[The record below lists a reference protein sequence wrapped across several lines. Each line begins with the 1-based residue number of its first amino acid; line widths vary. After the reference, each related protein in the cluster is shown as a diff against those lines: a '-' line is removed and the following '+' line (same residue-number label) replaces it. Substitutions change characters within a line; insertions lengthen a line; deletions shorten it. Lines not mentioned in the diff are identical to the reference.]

1 MTQHLV
7 YSVKRGDTL
16 WGISRKTGVE
26 INSLARLNNLHGKAV
41 HRLQVG
47 QLIKL
52 PPTSG
57 NHDTELT
64 LQILDIKFAAI
75 KNAHLKLEYD
85 GKSQEIKADA
95 DGLVSGILIDDH
107 SKGLKVHFRG
117 IDGTFSLIA
126 SHATLPLGR
135 KKLTLTSRTM
145 VVKGNYVIKPGA
157 QWQAKKVISAQIRAV
172 NKEVHIK
179 PQGPLPKP
187 PQPGGEPKPF
197 FKETRVE
204 GGTPLHAAAAIF
216 TEANLLLP
224 PANEKYRK
232 LIITSAERYG
242 FTPHTLAALID
253 AEAAKSKNGWD
264 PDSLNRDTN
273 AAGLTQFLR
282 GTWLEMVAE
291 PRSLMNQRLKQEHK
305 FDRIVGKHDS
315 SGAYCLYG
323 LRGSGKAAS
332 EEKFDSTRVHALL
345 SWRFIPE
352 YSIDTAALYGKI
364 NLEKLA
370 KRGLDIDSLAPE
382 DLAKVMYLAHHEG
395 AGGAAVVMKGK
406 LDARIASDNL
416 PTQIGQSD
424 AAKLIKRFDNKPE
437 QAYTYWL
444 YELLVDKKINVAHF
458 MVKAQGVKPRTM
470 AEIAAT
476 LGGPAPLRPSAKT
489 PPNPPELP
497 AQAGAAEAWR
507 DPLDHCE
514 LRTAELL
521 SKKGAMFGMTRIDK
535 ATKKPRPHQGIDLV
549 AIPGTPIYAVA
560 NARVVNVNEKA
571 IVGTGYGKTITL
583 EVDVKDLPPKQREL
597 ILKQHPEKELVYF
610 YYAHLTDIYVA
621 ESSRN
626 LIAMGTVLGTTGHTG
641 NANGMNTIARGAHL
655 HLEVRLRKNPGPK
668 LTDRIDPVP
677 FINEPL

>member
-7 YSVKRGDTL
+7 YAVKRGDTL

-26 INSLARLNNLHGKAV
+26 INSLARLNNLHGKTV
-41 HRLQVG
+41 HRLHIG

-52 PPTSG
+52 PATSG
-57 NHDTELT
+57 QHDTELT
-64 LQILDIKFAAI
+64 LQILDIKFAPI

-85 GKSQEIKADA
+85 GKTQEIKADA
-95 DGLVSGILIDDH
+95 DGLVSGVLIDDH
-107 SKGLKVHFRG
+107 TKGLKVHFRG
-117 IDGTFSLIA
+117 IDGAFSLIA
-126 SHATLPLGR
+126 AHATLPLGR

-145 VVKGNYVIKPGA
+145 VVKGKYVVKPGA
-157 QWQAKKVISAQIRAV
+157 QWQAKKVISAQIRAA

-187 PQPGGEPKPF
+187 PQLGGEPKPF
-197 FKETRVE
+197 VKETRVE

-216 TEANLLLP
+216 TEANLLLS

-264 PDSLNRDTN
+264 PNSLNRGTN

-323 LRGSGKAAS
+323 LRGSGKVAS

-370 KRGLDIDSLAPE
+370 KRGLNIASLAPE

-406 LDARIASDNL
+406 LDEDTAKKNL
-416 PTQIGQSD
+416 PKQIGESN
-424 AAKLIKRFDNKPE
+424 AVKLIKRFDNKPE

-458 MVKAQGVKPRTM
+458 MVKAEGVKPRTM
-470 AEIAAT
+470 GEIAAT
-476 LGGPAPLRPSAKT
+476 LGGPAPSKPVAKT
-489 PPNPPELP
+489 PPKPPELP

-507 DPLDHCE
+507 DPLDQCE

-521 SKKGAMFGMTRIDK
+521 SKKSAMFGMTRVDDK
-535 ATKKPRPHQGIDLV
+535 TKRPRPHQGIDLV

-560 NARVVNVNEKA
+560 NGKVVSVNLRG
-571 IVGTGYGKTITL
+571 VGRKSYGKTVTL
-583 EVDVKDLPPKQREL
+583 AVDVKDLPPKQREL
-597 ILKQHPEKELVYF
+597 VLKRYPEQGTVYF
-610 YYAHLTDIYVA
+610 YYAHLTDIYVT
-621 ESSRN
+621 ESTRS
-626 LIAMGTVLGTTGHTG
+626 LIAMGTILGTTGDSG
-641 NANGMNTIARGAHL
+641 NAKGMNTIARGAHL
-655 HLEVRLRKNPGPK
+655 HFEVRLMKSPGPK
-668 LTDRIDPVP
+668 LMDRIDPVP
-677 FINEPL
+677 FMNKSL

>member
-47 QLIKL
+47 QRIKL
-52 PPTSG
+52 PTTSG

-64 LQILDIKFAAI
+64 LQILDIKFAPI

-85 GKSQEIKADA
+85 GKTQEIKADA

-135 KKLTLTSRTM
+135 KNLTLTSRTM
-145 VVKGNYVIKPGA
+145 MVKGNYAIKPGA
-157 QWQAKKVISAQIRAV
+157 QWQAKKVIPAQIRTT

-187 PQPGGEPKPF
+187 SQPGGEPKPF
-197 FKETRVE
+197 VKETRVE

-216 TEANLLLP
+216 TEANLLLS

-242 FTPHTLAALID
+242 FTPQALTALID
-253 AEAAKSKNGWD
+253 AEADKSKNGWKA
-264 PDSLNRDTN
+264 DSVNKATG

-291 PRSLMNQRLKQEHK
+291 PRSLMNQRLQNEHK
-305 FDRIVGKHDS
+305 IGKIAGKRDS
-315 SGAYCLYG
+315 DGVYCLYVNG
-323 LRGSGKAAS
+323 RNGSAK
-332 EEKFDSTRVHALL
+332 EEKLDDTLVPVVL

-364 NLEKLA
+364 NLEKLT

-395 AGGAAVVMKGK
+395 AGGAAAVMKGK
-406 LDARIASDNL
+406 LQTKTAERNL
-416 PTQIGQSD
+416 PKQIGQSE
-424 AAKLIKRFDNKPE
+424 AAKLITRFNDKAE
-437 QAYTYWL
+437 EAYTYWL

-458 MVKAQGVKPRTM
+458 MVKAEGVKPRTM

-476 LGGPAPLRPSAKT
+476 LGGPAPSTPAAKT
-489 PPNPPELP
+489 PPRPPELP

-535 ATKKPRPHQGIDLV
+535 HTKKPRPHQGIDLV

-560 NARVVNVNEKA
+560 NAKVVHVNHKAVVNEN
-571 IVGTGYGKTITL
+571 YGKTITL

-597 ILKQHPEKELVYF
+597 VLKQYPEQEMVYF
-610 YYAHLTDIYVA
+610 YYAHLTDIYVT
-621 ESSRN
+621 ESDN
-626 LIAMGTVLGTTGHTG
+626 LIAMGTELGTTGHTG
-641 NANGMNTIARGAHL
+641 NAHGMNTIARGAHL
-655 HLEVRLRKNPGPK
+655 HFEVRLAERPGAK
-668 LTDRIDPVP
+668 LANRMDPVP
-677 FINEPL
+677 FINERL

>member
-7 YSVKRGDTL
+7 YAVKRGDTL

-26 INSLARLNNLHGKAV
+26 INSLARLNNLHGKTV
-41 HRLQVG
+41 HRLQIG

-52 PPTSG
+52 PATSG
-57 NHDTELT
+57 QHDTELT
-64 LQILDIKFAAI
+64 LQILDIKFAPI

-85 GKSQEIKADA
+85 GKTQEIKADA
-95 DGLVSGILIDDH
+95 DGLVSGVLIDDH
-107 SKGLKVHFRG
+107 TKGLKVHFRG

-126 SHATLPLGR
+126 AHATLPLGR

-145 VVKGNYVIKPGA
+145 VVKGKYVVKPGA
-157 QWQAKKVISAQIRAV
+157 QWQAKKVISAQIRAA

-197 FKETRVE
+197 VKETRVE

-216 TEANLLLP
+216 SEANLLLS

-242 FTPHTLAALID
+242 FTPQALTALID
-253 AEAAKSKNGWD
+253 AEAGKTKDGWN
-264 PDSLNRDTN
+264 PDSVNKDTN

-282 GTWLEMVAE
+282 ETWLEMVAE
-291 PRSLMNQRLKQEHK
+291 PRSLMNQRLQHEHK
-305 FDRIVGKHDS
+305 IGRIAGKRDS
-315 SGAYCLYG
+315 RGAYCLY
-323 LRGSGKAAS
+323 RVRAKNSSSK
-332 EEKFDSTRVHALL
+332 EEKLDDTLIHLVL

-352 YSIDTAALYGKI
+352 YSIDTAALYGKT

-370 KRGLDIDSLAPE
+370 KRGINIASLAPE

-395 AGGAAVVMKGK
+395 LGGAATVMKGK
-406 LDARIASDNL
+406 LDARTASDNL
-416 PTQIGQSD
+416 PTQIGESD

-458 MVKAQGVKPRTM
+458 MVKAEGVKPRTM

-476 LGGPAPLRPSAKT
+476 LGGPAPSRPAAKA
-489 PPNPPELP
+489 PPKPPELP

-514 LRTAELL
+514 LRTAKLL

-535 ATKKPRPHQGIDLV
+535 DTKKPRAHQGIDLV
-549 AIPGTPIYAVA
+549 AILGTPIYAVA
-560 NARVVNVNEKA
+560 NAKVVHVNHKAVVNEN
-571 IVGTGYGKTITL
+571 YGKTITL

-597 ILKQHPEKELVYF
+597 VLKQYPEQEMVYF
-610 YYAHLTDIYVA
+610 YYAHLTDIYVTK
-621 ESSRN
+621 SKK
-626 LIAMGTVLGTTGHTG
+626 LIAMGTELGTTGHTG
-641 NANGMNTIARGAHL
+641 NAHGMNTIARGAHL
-655 HLEVRLRKNPGPK
+655 HFEVRLKDNPGPK
-668 LTDRIDPVP
+668 LTNRLDPVP